1 MTDTPVFGTPSGPQE
16 NRENVTGMHAAPP
29 SNGFGQLWAK
39 DILIRLTQPPSP
51 EEVVRYWRENLEELW
66 PEGGDI
72 YPRRE
77 RVEEGD
83 VMGVDVGVGPLKLA
97 TGVVVIDADAH
108 SFTVLAPE
116 GHAFAGTN
124 TFFAVDRDG
133 MTTAG
138 VSIVMRASDP
148 FYELGLMFGGHRVEE
163 KFWAQHLRNLA
174 AHFGQEPKVR
184 LIRRRLD
191 RRRQWKQAANI
202 KNNAVIRSALRRLPG
217 LGRS

>member
-29 SNGFGQLWAK
+29 TNGFGQLWAK

-97 TGVVVIDADAH
+97 TGVVV
-108 SFTVLAPE
+108 
-116 GHAFAGTN
+116 
-124 TFFAVDRDG
+124 
-133 MTTAG
+133 
-138 VSIVMRASDP
+138 
-148 FYELGLMFGGHRVEE
+148 
-163 KFWAQHLRNLA
+163 
-174 AHFGQEPKVR
+174 
-184 LIRRRLD
+184 
-191 RRRQWKQAANI
+191 
-202 KNNAVIRSALRRLPG
+202 
-217 LGRS
+217 